1 MWGKDAPAYVVGDRL
16 IARYPVFRPNPNS
29 MNKKDKWVILINK
42 DIDHVK
48 SVGQKLIEDLKK
60 AIVDT
65 NLEMWE
71 SVESNTLSVNS
82 LKQELRIMGREL
94 DRLK

>member
-1 MWGKDAPAYVVGDRL
+1 
-16 IARYPVFRPNPNS
+16 